1 MSVSEEKEVLLRRL
15 KEIEEQEATDLETKL
30 RNKKI
35 ELDQVK
41 KDFKKKKDE
50 SKKELE
56 ILESQVL
63 ALKTKLSC
71 MTKEEEK
78 EVKRLQLDISQLSND
93 LDKRKVSQNLDV
105 AGSGCLDCPVCLD
118 VCKPPVQVLQII

>member
-1 MSVSEEKEVLLRRL
+1 MSVSEEKEVLLKRL
-15 KEIEEQEATDLETKL
+15 KEIEEQEANDLETKL

-71 MTKEEEK
+71 MNKEEEK